1 MDRSRFTTSYREKSW
16 LDPRITL
23 GHSSIHGKG
32 LFAAEPFRVGEV
44 LIVFGGS
51 LFSREDIAAG
61 KANNRTLMQVDE
73 NLWLGD
79 PADQTLG
86 EDYFINHSCDPNLW
100 ITEGVNLIARR
111 EIIRGEEVTMD
122 YATHFADASWTM
134 NGSCHCGSKLC
145 RRVIT
150 GRDWMLQDLQER
162 YSGHF
167 SPLLKMRISA
177 LPQDYSDGLWKRLV
191 CYDNS
196 CSIQGG
202 PSLTSDRHRCFRERN
217 HLLLSAENE

>member
-1 MDRSRFTTSYREKSW
+1 MGRSRFTTSYREKSW

-79 PADQTLG
+79 PADQALG

-100 ITEGVNLIARR
+100 ITDGVNLIARR

-134 NGSCHCGSKLC
+134 NNPCHCGSKLC

-150 GRDWMLQDLQER
+150 GKDWMLQDLQER
-162 YSGHF
+162 YRGHF
-167 SPLLKMRISA
+167 SSLLNLRISSR
-177 LPQDYSDGLWKRLV
+177 PP
-191 CYDNS
+191 
-196 CSIQGG
+196 
-202 PSLTSDRHRCFRERN
+202 PSE
-217 HLLLSAENE
+217 AP

>member
-1 MDRSRFTTSYREKSW
+1 MNQSRFATNYREKSW
-16 LDPRITL
+16 LDPRIAL
-23 GHSSIHGKG
+23 AQSSIHGKG
-32 LFAAEPFRVGEV
+32 LFVTEPFKVGEV

-61 KANNRTLMQVDE
+61 KANDRTLMQVNED
-73 NLWLGD
+73 LWLGD
-79 PADQTLG
+79 PADQALG

-100 ITEGVNLIARR
+100 ITDGVNLIARR
-111 EIIRGEEVTMD
+111 ERIRGEEVTMD

-167 SPLLKMRISA
+167 SPLLKMRIT
-177 LPQDYSDGLWKRLV
+177 RL
-191 CYDNS
+191 
-196 CSIQGG
+196 
-202 PSLTSDRHRCFRERN
+202 
-217 HLLLSAENE
+217 

>member
-16 LDPRITL
+16 LDPRITP

-79 PADQTLG
+79 PADHALG

-100 ITEGVNLIARR
+100 ITEGVNLTARM
-111 EIIRGEEVTMD
+111 EIILGEEVTMD

-134 NGSCHCGSKLC
+134 NGSCRCGSKLC

-167 SPLLKMRISA
+167 SPLLKMRIT
-177 LPQDYSDGLWKRLV
+177 RL
-191 CYDNS
+191 
-196 CSIQGG
+196 
-202 PSLTSDRHRCFRERN
+202 
-217 HLLLSAENE
+217 